1 MSDAPRALVAAR
13 EVGRQVAWATA
24 GAALGV
30 ALARLT
36 LGPLEPEGPGGRPW
50 VVAAAG
56 PLGAV
61 ALWSL
66 ALLVCARVAG
76 AERGRRRAA
85 AFLLTLLLALAA
97 GPFAAAAVEV
107 LPAHAG
113 RGDPFRAWPDLLR
126 AARQEGRPGSPAV
139 AVTLGAVVPLAL
151 VGGVVA
157 LRPRAPA
164 WALVALAAAG
174 GHLGLVAA
182 LKASDAL
189 DTWLVVGPLR
199 HAALVAAPLAV
210 AGLALA
216 RGRSG
221 VGGARGWVVALVVVA
236 LGQQAHVS
244 HVVHYVQDHHGWT
257 HAPEP
262 SPALRAVGARAV
274 PTLLARAGDRGAWHV
289 HRGVWQAVDA
299 RAALTLAA
307 GDARVAAAV
316 LELAVA
322 AGPSGGRE
330 GLLNAL
336 CYGPDPVVGP
346 LLVERMRHT
355 DDPELDPE
363 LLRTLA
369 RCLVTWWVAHPDA
382 PRDLDALAVGLLRAL
397 AAVGPDAATLEE
409 VFFSA
414 DLDRFGLAELRGGRW
429 DGRKFAVLR
438 EVIALRVRVAARA
451 HPELE
456 ATAEAVLRHLSAR

>member
-1 MSDAPRALVAAR
+1 MTDAPRALVVAR

-24 GAALGV
+24 GAALGL

-56 PLGAV
+56 PLGAM

-97 GPFAAAAVEV
+97 GPFAAAVVEV

-126 AARQEGRPGSPAV
+126 AARQEVRPGSPAV

-151 VGGVVA
+151 VGGVLA

-164 WALVALAAAG
+164 WALVALAATG
-174 GHLGLVAA
+174 GHLGLVVA
-182 LKASDAL
+182 LKASDVL
-189 DTWLVVGPLR
+189 DPWLVVGPLR
-199 HAALVAAPLAV
+199 HTALVVAPLAV

-221 VGGARGWVVALVVVA
+221 VGGARGWVVALGVLA
-236 LGQQAHVS
+236 LGQQAHAS

-257 HAPEP
+257 YAPEA
-262 SPALRAVGARAV
+262 SPALRAVGRRAV
-274 PTLLARAGDRGAWHV
+274 PTLLARAGGGGAWHV
-289 HRGVWQAVDA
+289 RAGGIWQAADA

-316 LELAVA
+316 LEIAVA
-322 AGPSGGRE
+322 AGPSSRRE
-330 GLLNAL
+330 AISSAL
-336 CYGPDPVVGP
+336 CAAPDPAVGT
-346 LLVERMRHT
+346 LLVERLRQT
-355 DDPELDPE
+355 EEPEE
-363 LLRTLA
+363 VRALA
-369 RCLVTWWVAHPDA
+369 RWLVSWWAVHPGA
-382 PRDLDALAVGLLRAL
+382 PPNPNALAVGLLRAL
-397 AAVGPDAATLEE
+397 AAIGPDTATLEA
-409 VFFSA
+409 VV
-414 DLDRFGLAELRGGRW
+414 LPHLPDRVARAAEEQGVTW
-429 DGRKFAVLR
+429 DGRDLEVLR
-438 EVIALRVRVAARA
+438 EVIALRVRIAARA
-451 HPELE
+451 HPEL
-456 ATAEAVLRHLSAR
+456 APTAEALLQHRYLR

>member
-1 MSDAPRALVAAR
+1 MTDAPRALVVAR

-24 GAALGV
+24 GAALGL

-36 LGPLEPEGPGGRPW
+36 LGPLEEEGPGARPW

-85 AFLLTLLLALAA
+85 ALLLTLLLALAA
-97 GPFAAAAVEV
+97 GPLVAALLEV
-107 LPAHAG
+107 LPAHVG

-126 AARQEGRPGSPAV
+126 AVRQEVRPGSPAV

-174 GHLGLVAA
+174 GHLGLAAA

-189 DTWLVVGPLR
+189 DPWLVVGPLR
-199 HAALVAAPLAV
+199 HTALVVAPLAV

-216 RGRSG
+216 RGRSS
-221 VGGARGWVVALVVVA
+221 VGGVRGWGVA
-236 LGQQAHVS
+236 LGVLALCQQAHVP
-244 HVVHYVQDHHGWT
+244 HVVHHVQDHH
-257 HAPEP
+257 APLWAPDP
-262 SPALRAVGARAV
+262 SPPLRAVGRRAV
-274 PTLLARAGDRGAWHV
+274 PTLLARAGARGAWHV
-289 HRGVWQAVDA
+289 RGGIWQAVDA

-316 LELAVA
+316 LEIAVA
-322 AGPSGGRE
+322 AGPSDGRE
-330 GLLNAL
+330 AISSAL
-336 CYGPDPVVGP
+336 CAAPDPAVGT
-346 LLVERMRHT
+346 LLVERLRQT
-355 DDPELDPE
+355 EEPEE
-363 LLRTLA
+363 VRALA
-369 RCLVTWWVAHPDA
+369 RWLVSWWVVHPGA
-382 PRDLDALAVGLLRAL
+382 PSNPNALAVGLLRAL
-397 AAVGPDAATLEE
+397 AAIGPDTATLEE
-409 VFFSA
+409 VV
-414 DLDRFGLAELRGGRW
+414 LPHLPDRVAWAAAQGVTR
-429 DGRKFAVLR
+429 DGRDLEVLR
-438 EVIALRVRVAARA
+438 EVIALRVRIAARA
-451 HPELE
+451 HPEL
-456 ATAEAVLRHLSAR
+456 APTAEALLQHRYLR